1 MRPRGRIE
9 RWLAR
14 VELAEQTLLGLLV
27 GSMVVL
33 AGLQIVLRNFWGRGI
48 AWADP
53 FLGSAMLWIT
63 LLGALAATG
72 RRKHIAIDLVSN
84 FVPAGARRV
93 FQIITDLAAAA
104 VCGWL
109 AAAAARY
116 VGFQRDMG
124 DEAFAGIRQWVVL
137 LILPAGF
144 GLMSLRFFAQGLWGC
159 FAGPRLAEAG
169 KTNDVVPPTQGVAS

>member
-1 MRPRGRIE
+1 MSDRGRIE

-27 GSMVVL
+27 GSMIVL
-33 AGLQIVLRNFWGRGI
+33 AGLQIALRNFWGRGI

-72 RRKHIAIDLVSN
+72 RRKHISIDLVSN
-84 FVPAGARRV
+84 FTPAGARRV
-93 FQIITDLAAAA
+93 FRIITDLAAAA

-109 AAAAARY
+109 AAAAVRY

-137 LILPAGF
+137 LVLPAGF
-144 GLMSLRFFAQGLWGC
+144 GLMSLRFFAQGVRACLV
-159 FAGPRLAEAG
+159 GPRLAEAARS
-169 KTNDVVPPTQGVAS
+169 DAVSPPTPGGPS

>member
-1 MRPRGRIE
+1 MSAPGRIA

-14 VELAEQTLLGLLV
+14 IELAEQVLLGLLV
-27 GSMVVL
+27 GAMVVL
-33 AGLQIVLRNFWGRGI
+33 AALQILLRNAWGRGI
-48 AWADP
+48 TWADP

-93 FQIITDLAAAA
+93 FQIITDLAAAV
-104 VCGWL
+104 VCGFL
-109 AAAAARY
+109 AAAAVRY
-116 VGFQRDMG
+116 VGFQREMG

-144 GLMSLRFFAQGLWGC
+144 GLMSLRFFAQGVWAC
-159 FAGPRLAEAG
+159 FAGPQLAEAAEARSG
-169 KTNDVVPPTQGVAS
+169 S

>member
-1 MRPRGRIE
+1 
-9 RWLAR
+9 
-14 VELAEQTLLGLLV
+14 
-27 GSMVVL
+27 MVVL
-33 AGLQIVLRNFWGRGI
+33 AALQILLRNAWGRGI
-48 AWADP
+48 TWADP

-72 RRKHIAIDLVSN
+72 RRKHISIDLVSN
-84 FVPAGARRV
+84 FTPAGARRV
-93 FQIITDLAAAA
+93 FRIITDLAAAA

-109 AAAAARY
+109 AAAAVRY

-144 GLMSLRFFAQGLWGC
+144 GLMSLRFFAQGVWAC
-159 FAGPRLAEAG
+159 FAGPQPAEAAEARSG
-169 KTNDVVPPTQGVAS
+169 S